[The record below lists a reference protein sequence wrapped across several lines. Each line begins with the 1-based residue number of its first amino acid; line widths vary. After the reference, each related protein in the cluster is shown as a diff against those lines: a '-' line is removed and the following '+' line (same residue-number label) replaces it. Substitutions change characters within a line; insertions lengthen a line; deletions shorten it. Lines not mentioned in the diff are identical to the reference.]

1 MIEVSVKLKRDD
13 FALDVALQLNQR
25 VTAIFGPSGSGKST
39 LLSIIAGISKPDQ
52 GRVMING
59 ETVFDHEKKINM
71 PIHKRRIGLVF
82 QDSRLFPH
90 LNVAHNLRYALKY
103 TPTHEQQF
111 HLNDI
116 VDLLEIGPLLKRT
129 THQLSGGEKQR
140 VALGRALLSSPRLL
154 MLDEPM
160 ASLDESLKS
169 QILPFLKKITDE
181 IKIPMIYISHSKEE
195 IMQITHNLVYINAG
209 KILIDPI
216 KPTDQQ
222 SGELIDRE

>member
-1 MIEVSVKLKRDD
+1 MIEVNALLKRQD
-13 FALDVALQLNQR
+13 FALDVALRLDQR

-52 GRVMING
+52 GHVMING
-59 ETVFDHEKKINM
+59 ETVFDHEKKINK
-71 PIHKRRIGLVF
+71 PIHQRRIGLVF
-82 QDSRLFPH
+82 QDARLFPH
-90 LNVAHNLRYALKY
+90 LNVEHNLRYPLKY
-103 TPTHEQQF
+103 TPAHEQQF

-116 VDLLEIGPLLKRT
+116 VDLLEIGTLLKRT

-169 QILPFLKKITDE
+169 QILPFLKKVADE
-181 IKIPMIYISHSKEE
+181 IKIPMIYISHSKDE
-195 IMQITHNLVYINAG
+195 IMQITNNVVYINAG
-209 KILIDPI
+209 KIV
-216 KPTDQQ
+216 T
-222 SGELIDRE
+222 

>member
-1 MIEVSVKLKRDD
+1 MIEVSASLKRQD
-13 FALDVALQLNQR
+13 FALDVALRLDQR

-59 ETVFDHEKKINM
+59 ETVFDHEKKINK
-71 PIHKRRIGLVF
+71 PIHQRRIGLVF
-82 QDSRLFPH
+82 QDARLFPH
-90 LNVAHNLRYALKY
+90 LNVEHNLRYPLKY
-103 TPTHEQQF
+103 TPAHEQQF

-116 VDLLEIGPLLKRT
+116 VDLLEIDTLLKRT

-169 QILPFLKKITDE
+169 QILPFLKKVADE
-181 IKIPMIYISHSKEE
+181 IKIPMIYISHSKDE
-195 IMQITHNLVYINAG
+195 IMQITNNVVYINAG
-209 KILIDPI
+209 KIV
-216 KPTDQQ
+216 T
-222 SGELIDRE
+222 